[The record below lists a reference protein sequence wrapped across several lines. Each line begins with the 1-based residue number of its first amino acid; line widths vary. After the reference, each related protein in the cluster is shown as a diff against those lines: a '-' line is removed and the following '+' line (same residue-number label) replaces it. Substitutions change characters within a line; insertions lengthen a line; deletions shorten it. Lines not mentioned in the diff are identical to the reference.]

1 MNRRRFLQAGSIVLG
16 LPLLESDGFGQD
28 DTPVYSF
35 FCRQANGVTQGD
47 SNGELDRFWP
57 HETGIITPE
66 LLSAQGDRVLS
77 ELAPF
82 ANSMVAVKGLSFG
95 FPSAGCG
102 HSGGGNQCL
111 TAAQCSTEPS
121 GPDSLAMGESV
132 DNYIA
137 RHFSNNGGEPI
148 TLYTGPRRGYLE
160 EVLSY
165 RGPMSLRAAEDNP
178 WVAYQRMLGVEDA
191 TLSELVFTRR
201 QSVNDLI
208 LDQIQALRSRRD
220 LSSRDQQ
227 KLELHFDSIR
237 DFERLA
243 TTLSEDEEQA
253 MAEINGLGVFND
265 NRITVAKMHMDL
277 IALAFS
283 CDYARS
289 ATLQI
294 GDGNDATEYT
304 VDGQKF
310 PSFHWVS
317 HRIYADGSE
326 GETIEGAED
335 MHHAIDRLMAQTF
348 SHFLNRIS
356 EYGILEQC
364 MSVLCSD
371 LGNGVSHSYDNVP
384 FIVVGSANGFLRT
397 GQFID
402 MGGVTHNKL
411 FNTLISASGIRNDEG
426 EWIENFGDS
435 SLDGGVIAEMIS
447 ET

>member
-1 MNRRRFLQAGSIVLG
+1 MNRRRFLKASGVVLG
-16 LPLLESDGFGQD
+16 LPLLEGDGFGEGSLP
-28 DTPVYSF
+28 TFSF

-47 SNGELDRFWP
+47 NNGEQDRFWP
-57 HETGIITPE
+57 YETGVLTPE
-66 LLSAQGDRVLS
+66 LLYGQNDRVLS
-77 ELAPF
+77 VLAPY
-82 ANSMVAVKGLSFG
+82 ADSLIAVKGVNFA

-111 TAAQCSTEPS
+111 TAAQCSTDPS
-121 GPDSLAMGESV
+121 GADSLAMGESI

-137 RHFSNNGGEPI
+137 RHFSQHGGEPL

-165 RGPMSLRAAEDNP
+165 RGAMSLRAAEDNP
-178 WVAYQRMLGVEDA
+178 WAAYQRMLGVEDA
-191 TLSELVFTRR
+191 SLNELVLARR
-201 QSVNDLI
+201 RSVNDLL
-208 LDQIQALRSRRD
+208 LDQISALRNRSD
-220 LSSRDQQ
+220 LSASDQRR
-227 KLELHFDSIR
+227 LELHFDSIR

-243 TTLSEDEEQA
+243 STLSEDEEQA
-253 MAEINGLGVFND
+253 MASINGLGILND

-326 GETIEGAED
+326 GATIEGAED

-348 SHFLNRIS
+348 MHFLDRLS
-356 EYGILEQC
+356 EYGLLEQC
-364 MSVLCSD
+364 MSVWCND
-371 LGNGVSHSYDNVP
+371 LGNGVSHSYNNIP

-397 GQFID
+397 GQYLD
-402 MGGVTHNKL
+402 MGGITHNKL
-411 FNTLISASGIRNDEG
+411 LNTFITASGIRTEEG
-426 EWIENFGDS
+426 NWIEDFGDME
-435 SLDGGVIAEMIS
+435 LEGGVISEMIAQ
-447 ET
+447 